1 MTWKTLATASFLVV
15 WVTIAGSFNVHAGS
29 GPGSPTEY
37 QVKAAYLYNF
47 PRFIEW
53 PSSVHWD
60 DQASITLCILGEDPF
75 GGALEPAQGKI
86 VKGRKMVIKHCAK
99 LDQLDKCHLLFVS
112 RSEEKN
118 LPEILAKIKNWNTL
132 TVSDMEG
139 FAQSGGVINF
149 VTVEKK
155 IRFEI
160 NLDAAERADLKIS
173 SKLLRL
179 AKIVKDKETGAE
191 H

>member
-1 MTWKTLATASFLVV
+1 MIGKKLRLFFIV
-15 WVTIAGSFNVHAGS
+15 WVWVLLSIGYSLYAEPPSS
-29 GPGSPTEY
+29 REY
-37 QVKAAYLYNF
+37 LVKGAFLYNF
-47 PRFIEW
+47 AKFVGW
-53 PSSVHWD
+53 PEEALQD
-60 DQASITLCILGEDPF
+60 DQIHIILCVFGKDPF
-75 GGALEPAQGKI
+75 GDALAS
-86 VKGRKMVIKHCAK
+86 VKGKSVKDRKVVIKHCAT
-99 LDQLDKCHLLFVS
+99 LDELEKCHILFIG
-112 RSEEKN
+112 RSEEQN
-118 LPEILAKIKNWNTL
+118 LSEILAKVKNWNTL

-160 NLDAAERADLKIS
+160 NLDAAERTGLKIS

>member
-1 MTWKTLATASFLVV
+1 
-15 WVTIAGSFNVHAGS
+15 
-29 GPGSPTEY
+29 
-37 QVKAAYLYNF
+37 
-47 PRFIEW
+47 
-53 PSSVHWD
+53 
-60 DQASITLCILGEDPF
+60 
-75 GGALEPAQGKI
+75 
-86 VKGRKMVIKHCAK
+86 
-99 LDQLDKCHLLFVS
+99 
-112 RSEEKN
+112 
-118 LPEILAKIKNWNTL
+118 
-132 TVSDMEG
+132 MEG

-179 AKIVKDKETGAE
+179 AQIVKDEGNGAG

>member
-1 MTWKTLATASFLVV
+1 VIGKKLRLFFIV
-15 WVTIAGSFNVHAGS
+15 WVWVLLSIGYNLYAEPPSS
-29 GPGSPTEY
+29 REY
-37 QVKAAYLYNF
+37 LVKGAFLYNF
-47 PRFIEW
+47 AKFVGW
-53 PSSVHWD
+53 PEEALQD
-60 DQASITLCILGEDPF
+60 DPIHIILCVFGKDPF
-75 GGALEPAQGKI
+75 GGALAS
-86 VKGRKMVIKHCAK
+86 VKGKRVKDRKVVIKHCAT
-99 LDQLDKCHLLFVS
+99 LDELKKCHILFIS
-112 RSEEKN
+112 RSEEQN
-118 LPEILAKIKNWNTL
+118 LSEILAKVKNWNTL

-139 FAQSGGVINF
+139 FTQSGGVINF

-160 NLDAAERADLKIS
+160 NLDAAERTGLKIS

>member
-1 MTWKTLATASFLVV
+1 MRRSIKLSLVMCA
-15 WVTIAGSFNVHAGS
+15 WVALNAGYNLYAEPSS
-29 GPGSPTEY
+29 SREY
-37 QVKAAYLYNF
+37 SVKGAFLYNF
-47 PRFIEW
+47 AKFVSW
-53 PSSVHWD
+53 PEEAFRD
-60 DQASITLCILGEDPF
+60 DQMHITLCILGKDPF
-75 GGALEPAQGKI
+75 GGALAS
-86 VKGRKMVIKHCAK
+86 VKGKSVKDRKVVIKHCAT
-99 LDQLDKCHLLFVS
+99 LDELGKCHILFIS
-112 RSEEKN
+112 RSEEQN
-118 LPEILAKIKNWNTL
+118 LSEILAKVKNWNTL

-139 FAQSGGVINF
+139 FAQSGGVNNF

-160 NLDAAERADLKIS
+160 NLDAAERTGLKIS

>member
-1 MTWKTLATASFLVV
+1 VMRRSIKLSLVMCV
-15 WVTIAGSFNVHAGS
+15 WVALSIGYNLYAEPSS
-29 GPGSPTEY
+29 LREY
-37 QVKAAYLYNF
+37 SVKGAFLYNF
-47 PRFIEW
+47 AKFITW
-53 PSSVHWD
+53 PGEAFRD
-60 DQASITLCILGEDPF
+60 DQMHITLCILGEDPF
-75 GGALEPAQGKI
+75 GDALTSVEGKT
-86 VKGRKMVIKHCAK
+86 VKDRKVVIKHCAT
-99 LDQLDKCHLLFVS
+99 LDDLDKCHMLFIS
-112 RSEEKN
+112 RPEEQN
-118 LPEILAKIKNWNTL
+118 LSEILAKVKNWNTL

>member
-1 MTWKTLATASFLVV
+1 
-15 WVTIAGSFNVHAGS
+15 
-29 GPGSPTEY
+29 
-37 QVKAAYLYNF
+37 
-47 PRFIEW
+47 
-53 PSSVHWD
+53 
-60 DQASITLCILGEDPF
+60 
-75 GGALEPAQGKI
+75 
-86 VKGRKMVIKHCAK
+86 MVIKHCAK